1 MLAGLARRRGR
12 PIRSRH
18 RCGSNST
25 PSFVD
30 LDGDGDLDLVVGAYD
45 GTLRSFANNGAGG
58 FSALTGAANPFN
70 GIDVGSD
77 SAPSFVDLD
86 GDGDLDLVVGESRGT
101 LRSFANNGA
110 GGFTALTGAAN
121 PFNGLDVGSY
131 STPSFVDLDGDG
143 DLDLV
148 VGAFDGTLSDLR
160 KHNATW
166 RRLHR
171 RDHP

>member
-1 MLAGLARRRGR
+1 MVGQYDGTLYCSLYR
-12 PIRSRH
+12 PT
-18 RCGSNST
+18 GSFNPFEGIDVGSYSA

-45 GTLRSFANNGAGG
+45 GTLRSFAN
-58 FSALTGAANPFN
+58 
-70 GIDVGSD
+70 D
-77 SAPSFVDLD
+77 
-86 GDGDLDLVVGESRGT
+86 
-101 LRSFANNGA
+101 GA

-121 PFNGLDVGSY
+121 PFNGLDAGY
-131 STPSFVDLDGDG
+131 HSTPTFVDLDWDG

-148 VGAFDGTLSDLR
+148 VGTERHPYGLR
-160 KHNATW
+160 KHIATW